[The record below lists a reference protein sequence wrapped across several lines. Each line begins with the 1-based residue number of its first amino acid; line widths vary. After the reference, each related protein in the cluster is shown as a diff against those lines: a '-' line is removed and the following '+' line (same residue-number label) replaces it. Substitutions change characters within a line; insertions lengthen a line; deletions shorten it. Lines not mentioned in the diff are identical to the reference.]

1 MKQQGYGK
9 GYVYDHDSKNAFSG
23 QNSFP
28 DKMQRLKLYFPNER
42 GFEREIGKRLT
53 YWENLRN
60 KTLKEK

>member
-1 MKQQGYGK
+1 
-9 GYVYDHDSKNAFSG
+9 
-23 QNSFP
+23 
-28 DKMQRLKLYFPNER
+28 MQRLKLYFPNER